1 MDMSIEKEKLLK
13 YYFKENKSVS
23 DIAKILGKSENG
35 INYWMKKYEIKKRTI
50 GEAIYLKNNPYG
62 DPFRIKLP
70 NNLYLAE
77 LKGFGLG
84 LYWGEGN
91 KKNKNSIKL
100 ANTDAG
106 LINKFIEFLIKILG
120 VDKKDIKFSLQVF
133 NDVDPEKARSYW
145 INKLNIKAGQFYK
158 TVTVT
163 KSNRLGTCKEKN
175 KYGVINI
182 YYHNTKLKNILIDM
196 LPL

>member
-1 MDMSIEKEKLLK
+1 MNIEKEKLLK
-13 YYFKENKSVS
+13 YYFKENRSIS
-23 DIAKILGKSENG
+23 DIAKISGKSENA
-35 INYWMKKYEIKKRTI
+35 INYWMRKYGLKKRSI
-50 GEAIYLKNNPYG
+50 SEAIYLKNNPNG
-62 DPFRIKLP
+62 DPFKVNKP
-70 NNLYLAE
+70 NSLRLAE

-106 LINKFIEFLIKILG
+106 LINKFIEFLVEILG
-120 VDKKDIKFSLQVF
+120 VDKNDIKFSLQVF
-133 NDVDPEKARSYW
+133 NDVDPEEARSYW
-145 INKLNIKAGQFYK
+145 INKLNINASQFYK

-163 KSNRLGTCKEKN
+163 KSDKLGTCKEKN
-175 KYGVINI
+175 RHGVINI